1 MRLAGSCSR
10 VTLSAAAHA
19 AILAHGARDY
29 PNEACGL
36 LLAPRGE
43 GARLVEAHPVANL
56 NRERARDRYDM
67 DGAGWKRVADLAA
80 ARGLEVAG
88 VYHSHPDHPAR
99 PSETDRANAWAGWA
113 YLILGV
119 AAGRPEDLRGFRLE
133 GALHGSDGGAFVEV
147 PLAVAEA

>member
-1 MRLAGSCSR
+1 M
-10 VTLSAAAHA
+10 TLSAAAHA

-43 GARLVEAHPVANL
+43 ATRLIEAHPVANL
-56 NRERARDRYDM
+56 NRERSRDRYAM
-67 DGAGWKRVADLAA
+67 DQTGWKRVADLAR

-99 PSETDRANAWAGWA
+99 PSETDRANAWAGWV
-113 YLILGV
+113 YLILRV
-119 AAGRPEDLRGFRLE
+119 AGSRAEDLRAFRLE
-133 GALHGSDGGAFVEV
+133 GTFHGSDGGAFVEL
-147 PLAVAEA
+147 PLTILER